1 MNIIS
6 ETANA
11 IGAAL
16 SKVGDILDPSL
27 LASRMKGIGNVTTR
41 AASSLVP
48 PAKSA
53 PMAKS
58 DARRVSRGDVG
69 KEVSGQTRSARSAGT
84 KNIARL
90 TSLDDG
96 DNHDGATANA
106 ADDTESIA
114 SAATKSKHPQTPLG
128 LNDCKENFERDKLLS
143 LFEAAGKN
151 KDKLESLFATG
162 ENSIAIHHLNHIA
175 TIYHTARTL
184 GPSSDAMNSINDAM
198 TKLTEMMVADGLG
211 RKSVFGSYQP
221 GKKAGH
227 VKVKNLENKL
237 LMGLATI
244 SGKGAFAAGNMLRT
258 QCVGPFIK
266 AYVEQ
271 KLGILLTPDQS
282 EKIDDLLDGWA
293 KTTWGNVHDGMQ
305 AHQTDEIE
313 KVSRIINM
321 VLTLPN
327 LLGQMSADRIKE
339 KLSSETATLEQ
350 QPKPKPLTTGTD
362 EHEINPATVHS
373 GSEQDKTNG
382 PPKPASIFNINNSYD
397 FSTHITHNPININI
411 NQGEEKSDS
420 KKSHTERVDAATNT
434 DRIRLP
440 TQDKYEIDVG
450 PQPMFAEVVEQD
462 IQNRIAKMFGRLETI
477 SIVVPRSQVA
487 KHISPP
493 VLWGTQTS
501 LEAILPQEQK
511 ATVSTQAV
519 EIPLNTAQS
528 ETIATR
534 RNEALS
540 STVIHSQPLTAQ
552 APQYA
557 APLSK
562 AQELPLYGISRTMAD
577 NKRFADITGS
587 PVSRAQVRNVPPSDQ
602 DQRVIKDE
610 DASWTHEQTRSH
622 ALEETQPVVL
632 TNQGRQLSQLPR
644 VEPKV
649 KHFAPSNMKRED
661 LTAVRNRL
669 KRTGMDNLSPP
680 LEALKR
686 QADGGAETRAR
697 AQQLSRADVAQT
709 MARDMPAPQTIPAA
723 ETKAV
728 PPSKPLDTSPIEPPI
743 SQPTVAYEPVVL
755 SAAGL
760 RRSNRTHGT
769 SGINHFVPMGETPE
783 VLPTLQNG
791 STDYTSKRLA
801 AYKPGA
807 NDIKEDGKS

>member
-1 MNIIS
+1 MTAIS
-6 ETANA
+6 ATTNA

-16 SKVGDILDPSL
+16 RKIGDILDPSP
-27 LASRMKGIGNVTTR
+27 LASHMKGIGNVTAR
-41 AASSLVP
+41 AASSSV
-48 PAKSA
+48 

-69 KEVSGQTRSARSAGT
+69 KDVSGQTRSTRT

-90 TSLDDG
+90 TSSDDG

-114 SAATKSKHPQTPLG
+114 SAAAKSKHPQTPLG

-151 KDKLESLFATG
+151 KDKLELLFATG

-184 GPSSDAMNSINDAM
+184 GPSSDAMNGINDAM

-211 RKSVFGSYQP
+211 RKSVFGSYQL

-244 SGKGAFAAGNMLRT
+244 SGKGAFAAGNMLRA

-266 AYVEQ
+266 AYIEQ
-271 KLGILLTPDQS
+271 KPGILLTPEQS
-282 EKIDDLLDGWA
+282 EKIDDLLDDWA
-293 KTTWGNVHDGMQ
+293 KMTWGNVHDGMQ

-313 KVSRIINM
+313 KICRIIDM

-373 GSEQDKTNG
+373 GDNQEKTNG
-382 PPKPASIFNINNSYD
+382 PPNPGQYNINIYD
-397 FSTHITHNPININI
+397 FSTRFTYSPVDITYR
-411 NQGEEKSDS
+411 GKEKSDS

-434 DRIRLP
+434 DRFRLP

-587 PVSRAQVRNVPPSDQ
+587 PVSRAQVRNVPPSDR
-602 DQRVIKDE
+602 DQRDSNDE
-610 DASWTHEQTRSH
+610 DALRTGQQTSSTV
-622 ALEETQPVVL
+622 LKGPQPVVL

-661 LTAVRNRL
+661 LTVAKRHL
-669 KRTGMDNLSPP
+669 KQTGVDYLSPP
-680 LEALKR
+680 VEAIKL

-697 AQQLSRADVAQT
+697 TQQLSRAVVAQM
-709 MARDMPAPQTIPAA
+709 MAQDMQAPQSADTPAIPTA

-728 PPSKPLDTSPIEPPI
+728 PPSKPSVASTTEPPV
-743 SQPTVAYEPVVL
+743 SQPAVADNRVML

-769 SGINHFVPMGETPE
+769 SGVKHFVPMDGTPE
-783 VLPTLQNG
+783 VVPTLANDK
-791 STDYTSKRLA
+791 TNYMSKRLA